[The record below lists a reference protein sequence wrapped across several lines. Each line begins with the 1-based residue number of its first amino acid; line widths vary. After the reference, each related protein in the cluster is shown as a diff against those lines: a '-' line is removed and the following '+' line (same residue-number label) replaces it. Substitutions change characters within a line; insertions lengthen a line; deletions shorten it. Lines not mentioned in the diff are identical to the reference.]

1 MKTLLK
7 NGNVVNV
14 FTDTVEKI
22 DVLIEDEKIVG
33 LDNYENEDAD
43 TVIDLAGKLVC
54 PGFIDGHIHIESTM
68 LTPARLTE
76 ICLIHGTTSIVAD
89 PHEIANVSG
98 LDGIKYMLQASD
110 GLPMNVYIMA
120 SSCVPSTIFDET
132 GAVLTSRDLLPLYD
146 DERILGLAEMMN
158 YPGVLSGDKDVLRK
172 IDDAIATGKVVD
184 GHAPLLSGKALDKYL
199 STRISSDHECSS
211 KEEGLER
218 IRKGQWLMIRE
229 GTAARNLEDLA
240 FAFDEPYSRRCL
252 LVTDDIHPAD
262 LIDDGHIDRIIKKA
276 VSLGKSPLTA
286 IRMATVQAA
295 ERFNIQYLGAIA
307 PGYIADIIIA
317 DTLDELNI
325 IDVYRKGKKVVED
338 GRVLPYE
345 APSVDKALEDK
356 IRNSF
361 DLDELSAESFSI
373 SSDGSLKAR
382 IIKVLPGQLIT
393 EQETVTIDLDIN
405 SGIDIERDILKLAVI
420 ERHHN
425 TGHIGIGFIKG
436 LGLKKGAI
444 ASSVSHDSHNL
455 IVIGTNDEDMA
466 LAANEIR
473 KHGGGNVV
481 ISDGK
486 ILSLMPLPVAG
497 LMSDNNVYETARL
510 NADIRKAASSL
521 GVNEGIMPFMN
532 MAFVSLPVIPHL
544 KMTTTGLID
553 VDAFKPV
560 SLFVDSPDQTG
571 ICHTEP

>member
-14 FTDTVEKI
+14 FTDTIEKI
-22 DVLIEDEKIVG
+22 DVLIEGEKIIG
-33 LDNYENEDAD
+33 LDHYEDTDAD
-43 TVIDLAGKLVC
+43 KVIDLEGRLVC

-76 ICLIHGTTSIVAD
+76 ICLAHGTTSIVAD

-98 LDGIKYMLQASD
+98 IDGIKYMLQASE
-110 GLPMNVYIMA
+110 GLPMSVYIMA
-120 SSCVPSTIFDET
+120 SSCVPATMFDES

-146 DERILGLAEMMN
+146 NDRILGLAEMMN
-158 YPGVLSGDKDVLRK
+158 YPGVLSGDKDVLKK
-172 IDDAIATGKVVD
+172 IDDAIAVGRVVD
-184 GHAPLLSGKALDKYL
+184 GHAPLLSGKDLDKYL
-199 STRISSDHECSS
+199 SKGISSDHECSGR
-211 KEEGLER
+211 EEGLER

-229 GTAARNLEDLA
+229 GTAARNLEGLS

-252 LVTDDIHPAD
+252 LVTDDMHPAD
-262 LIDDGHIDRIIKKA
+262 LIDKGHIDGIIKKA
-276 VSLGKSPLTA
+276 VRLGMPPLTA

-295 ERFNIQYLGAIA
+295 ERFDIPYLGAIA
-307 PGYIADIIIA
+307 PGYTADIVIADS
-317 DTLDELNI
+317 LDDINI
-325 IDVYRKGKKVVED
+325 IDVYRKGKKVVEK

-345 APSVDKALEDK
+345 TPSVDKALEDK
-356 IRNSF
+356 VRNSF
-361 DLDELSAESFSI
+361 DLDELTADSFSI
-373 SSDGSLKAR
+373 PSVSPSKVR
-382 IIKVLPGQLIT
+382 VIKVHPGQIIT
-393 EQETVTIDLDIN
+393 EQETADIDLDIN

-420 ERHHN
+420 ERHHH
-425 TGHIGIGFIKG
+425 TGHTGIGFIQG

-455 IVIGTNDEDMA
+455 IVIGTSNEDMA

-481 ISDGK
+481 VSDGK
-486 ILSLMPLPVAG
+486 VLSLMPLPVAG
-497 LMSDNNVYETARL
+497 LMSDSDVYETARL
-510 NADIRKAASSL
+510 NADIRNAASSL
-521 GVNEGIMPFMN
+521 GVNEGVEPFMN

-544 KMTTTGLID
+544 KMTTTGLFD

-560 SLFVDSPDQTG
+560 SLFVDHPD
-571 ICHTEP
+571 